1 MTGAVSRAEAD
12 GKMMKGQGTHP
23 LAHARVFERMSWTD
37 ERIEKLTKMWEGG
50 ATASQIAEELGGVSR
65 NAVIGKAHRLGLKAR
80 PSPVKAN
87 DKSEPAAAAAPK
99 PAKPAAPA
107 APPVAEARP
116 ATPKPAPAPAPV
128 EARPAPAPTP
138 RPAPAAPVASPPA
151 AASAAPTGE
160 PAPAPTPRVV
170 SVGPGG
176 FLRQGPGDQQAPIP
190 PAPPRRLV
198 PARPSPEIADKT
210 SLLDLNDRICRWPMG
225 HPGEPDFHFC
235 GEKVNPGFPY
245 CVEHCGRAYQ
255 AQLPRGHRR
264 PPPPMPF
271 GGPRVR

>member
-1 MTGAVSRAEAD
+1 
-12 GKMMKGQGTHP
+12 
-23 LAHARVFERMSWTD
+23 MSWTE

-50 ATASQIAEELGGVSR
+50 STASQIADELGGVSR

-87 DKSEPAAAAAPK
+87 EKSEA
-99 PAKPAAPA
+99 PAAPA
-107 APPVAEARP
+107 VPKAAKPVAPPPEPKVAAPRPTAPAPIPPQPAPRTAAP
-116 ATPKPAPAPAPV
+116 ATPATEAKAPS
-128 EARPAPAPTP
+128 EAATA
-138 RPAPAAPVASPPA
+138 AAPQ
-151 AASAAPTGE
+151 
-160 PAPAPTPRVV
+160 PRIV

-235 GEKVNPGFPY
+235 GDKVNPGFPY

>member
-1 MTGAVSRAEAD
+1 
-12 GKMMKGQGTHP
+12 
-23 LAHARVFERMSWTD
+23 MSWTD

-50 ATASQIAEELGGVSR
+50 ATASQIADELGGVSR
-65 NAVIGKAHRLGLKAR
+65 NAVIGKAHRLGLKSR

-87 DKSEPAAAAAPK
+87 EKPEPAKPAPKAAAGETARAPATPR
-99 PAKPAAPA
+99 PAPPQPAAPPAAPA
-107 APPVAEARP
+107 AKADAP
-116 ATPKPAPAPAPV
+116 AGDQPAP
-128 EARPAPAPTP
+128 RPQQP
-138 RPAPAAPVASPPA
+138 RI
-151 AASAAPTGE
+151 
-160 PAPAPTPRVV
+160 V

-198 PARPSPEIADKT
+198 PAKPSPEIADKT
-210 SLLDLNDRICRWPMG
+210 SLLDLNDRVCRWPMG

-255 AQLPRGHRR
+255 AQLPRGARR